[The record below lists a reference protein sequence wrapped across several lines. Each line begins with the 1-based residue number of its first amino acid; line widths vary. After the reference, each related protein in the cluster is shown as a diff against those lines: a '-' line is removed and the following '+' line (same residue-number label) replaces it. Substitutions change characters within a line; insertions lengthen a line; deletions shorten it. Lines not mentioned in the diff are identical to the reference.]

1 MWYKREEQAVLNSI
15 WYCMTGVQLIVNS
28 HTITPFFELNAN
40 KLRSEVF

>member
-28 HTITPFFELNAN
+28 HTITLFFDLSTNE
-40 KLRSEVF
+40 LRSEDF